1 MSGLLRRLTRRRPAT
16 ADETGPTAPAS
27 SEPAG
32 APAETPVD
40 PGGDQPV
47 PAPEAA
53 TAQPA
58 PPADEQATQVIPA
71 TGEQTVAIPAVAT
84 VRDLPAGVDPSEYA
98 DAPEASAPRGRVRRR
113 LRYLR
118 RMRDLLL
125 RDLGGFTFEIHRTA
139 GGAPDETQRGL
150 VESKMK
156 RIEAL
161 DTEVRALEARLGE
174 PHAGAVLREPG
185 IGGSCPECGELYAS
199 DAHYCARCG
208 TPLDAKARA
217 RRDAAVAAAVQ
228 QTTGSHQVA
237 EPAPASLLWA
247 AGPRP
252 VVKAEEAAPAPEEPQ
267 SAVTSQWLALPPRP
281 ETEEEPAPAAE
292 AAPATETA
300 AEPETAAEAETVV
313 APKPKRTRTRTRKA
327 AAKPRAD
334 EAQDETATEARDA
347 APPESR
353 DEAPTEAQ
361 DEAPTEAPVEAQDET
376 PAATPEPRDEAPPEA
391 GDEAP
396 AEESADAPT
405 YEPAPN
411 GRGGDVPDPL
421 TSRRDQSA

>member
-16 ADETGPTAPAS
+16 ADETGPTGPAS

-32 APAETPVD
+32 APAETPLE
-40 PGGDQPV
+40 PGGDRPV
-47 PAPEAA
+47 PAGEAA

-58 PPADEQATQVIPA
+58 PELSADEQATQVIPA
-71 TGEQTVAIPAVAT
+71 TGAHTVAIPAVAT
-84 VRDLPAGVDPSEYA
+84 VRDLPAGVDPTEYA

-139 GGAPDETQRGL
+139 GGTGGETQQRL

-185 IGGSCPECGELYAS
+185 IGGACPECGELYAS
-199 DAHYCARCG
+199 DGHYCARCG

-228 QTTGSHQVA
+228 QTTGSHPVA

-247 AGPRP
+247 AGPHP
-252 VVKAEEAAPAPEEPQ
+252 AAKPEDQAKAQDEDTPSE
-267 SAVTSQWLALPPRP
+267 VTSQWLTLPPRP
-281 ETEEEPAPAAE
+281 ETGEEPAE
-292 AAPATETA
+292 AAPAAAA
-300 AEPETAAEAETVV
+300 AEPEIVEAAEPVAEAEPETVAEPA
-313 APKPKRTRTRTRKA
+313 APKPKRTRARKTP
-327 AAKPRAD
+327 AKPREEAPAD
-334 EAQDETATEARDA
+334 EPR
-347 APPESR
+347 
-353 DEAPTEAQ
+353 
-361 DEAPTEAPVEAQDET
+361 TEAPAEKPGAGAPGEEA
-376 PAATPEPRDEAPPEA
+376 PADEPRTEPLAEDPGEGVPAGEAPPE
-391 GDEAP
+391 E
-396 AEESADAPT
+396 PT

-411 GRGGDVPDPL
+411 GRPGSDVPDPL
-421 TSRRDQSA
+421 TSRREPS

>member
-16 ADETGPTAPAS
+16 ADETGPAAPAS

-32 APAETPVD
+32 APAETPVE

-53 TAQPA
+53 TAVPA
-58 PPADEQATQVIPA
+58 SEGDEQATQVIPA

-84 VRDLPAGVDPSEYA
+84 VRDLPAGVDPTEYA
-98 DAPEASAPRGRVRRR
+98 DAPEASAPRGKVRRR

-125 RDLGGFTFEIHRTA
+125 RDLGGFTYEIRRTA
-139 GGAPDETQRGL
+139 GGTADETQRRL
-150 VESKMK
+150 LESKMK

-161 DTEVRALEARLGE
+161 DSEVRGLEARLGE
-174 PHAGAVLREPG
+174 PHTGAVLREPG
-185 IGGSCPECGELYAS
+185 IGGACPECGELYAS

-252 VVKAEEAAPAPEEPQ
+252 AAKPEETAPEEEPQ
-267 SAVTSQWLALPPRP
+267 SELTSQWLTLPPRP
-281 ETEEEPAPAAE
+281 ETAEEEPPAAAESEAAAEAE
-292 AAPATETA
+292 AAPEPAAAAETETA
-300 AEPETAAEAETVV
+300 AEAAAESVEEPAP
-313 APKPKRTRTRTRKA
+313 PKPKRTRTRKTP
-327 AAKPRAD
+327 AKPRA
-334 EAQDETATEARDA
+334 EAAPETQDAAPADAQGEPPAETRDETA
-347 APPESR
+347 
-353 DEAPTEAQ
+353 
-361 DEAPTEAPVEAQDET
+361 ET
-376 PAATPEPRDEAPPEA
+376 REETAETAEA
-391 GDEAP
+391 GDA
-396 AEESADAPT
+396 ADEPP

-411 GRGGDVPDPL
+411 GRRQGDVPDPL
-421 TSRRDQSA
+421 TSQRDQAS

>member
-16 ADETGPTAPAS
+16 ADETGPTGPAS

-32 APAETPVD
+32 APAETPVE

-58 PPADEQATQVIPA
+58 PEAQPSADEQATQVIPA
-71 TGEQTVAIPAVAT
+71 TGDQTVAIPAVAT
-84 VRDLPAGVDPSEYA
+84 VRDLPAGVDPTEYA
-98 DAPEASAPRGRVRRR
+98 DAPEASAPRGKVRRR

-125 RDLGGFTFEIHRTA
+125 RDLGGFTFEIRRTA
-139 GGAPDETQRGL
+139 GGTADETQQRL

-161 DTEVRALEARLGE
+161 DAEVRALEARLGE
-174 PHAGAVLREPG
+174 PHAGTVLREPG
-185 IGGSCPECGELYAS
+185 IGGACPECGELYAS

-217 RRDAAVAAAVQ
+217 RHDAAVAAAVQ
-228 QTTGSHQVA
+228 QTTGSHPVA

-252 VVKAEEAAPAPEEPQ
+252 AREARRSGEGCGRRHAVRGDEP
-267 SAVTSQWLALPPRP
+267 
-281 ETEEEPAPAAE
+281 
-292 AAPATETA
+292 
-300 AEPETAAEAETVV
+300 V
-313 APKPKRTRTRTRKA
+313 ADA
-327 AAKPRAD
+327 AAA
-334 EAQDETATEARDA
+334 
-347 APPESR
+347 
-353 DEAPTEAQ
+353 
-361 DEAPTEAPVEAQDET
+361 
-376 PAATPEPRDEAPPEA
+376 A
-391 GDEAP
+391 GD
-396 AEESADAPT
+396 
-405 YEPAPN
+405 
-411 GRGGDVPDPL
+411 GRGAAGCACSVGRARGGRRGRAGD
-421 TSRRDQSA
+421 RR